1 MTIRRRTGVLAALT
15 AVSTASTASLAA
27 CSSGGPAPGWGKAQD
42 GRLQLAVPS
51 GWDRTVPQSSLWST
65 RWTDPSDESAV
76 LMTAQSVTAADV
88 YQALDLAMNAA
99 RAVTRG
105 YLPVGSRTAITD
117 GSTVVARQD
126 YQTSWPHASRG
137 ATWAVDD
144 GSQVSLIDLSGE
156 KITDEQIETAGR
168 WIELT

>member
-1 MTIRRRTGVLAALT
+1 
-15 AVSTASTASLAA
+15 
-27 CSSGGPAPGWGKAQD
+27 
-42 GRLQLAVPS
+42 
-51 GWDRTVPQSSLWST
+51 
-65 RWTDPSDESAV
+65 
-76 LMTAQSVTAADV
+76 MTAQSVTAADV

-156 KITDEQIETAGR
+156 KITEMLSGCSHRCRCLRLSRCST
-168 WIELT
+168 TS